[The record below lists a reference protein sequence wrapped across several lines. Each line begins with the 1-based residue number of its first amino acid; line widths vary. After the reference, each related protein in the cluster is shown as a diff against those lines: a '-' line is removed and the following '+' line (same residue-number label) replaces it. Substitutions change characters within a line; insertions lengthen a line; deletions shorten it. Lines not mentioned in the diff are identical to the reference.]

1 MQLDELKTP
10 NLLLN
15 EGILRRNC
23 ERMSQRMERAG
34 LALRPHMKTAKS
46 SDVAGYA
53 TASQTGAITV
63 STLDEAR
70 YFSQAGIRDIL
81 YAVSMIPARAEEVRA
96 LQASGTGMLLV
107 ADSIEAVA
115 GLAEQALSLGTRFQ
129 FLIEIDS
136 GGGRAGLL
144 PDAPELLNVARAIHE
159 APELELKGVMTHA
172 GHAYEVQGFSR
183 LREVAEQ
190 ERSALVDAAQ
200 RLREA
205 GLPCDI
211 VSAGSTP
218 TAVAAERLD
227 GLTEMRPGVYV
238 FNDLDQLGIGSCQW
252 EDLALSVL
260 CSVIGYNRHTGA
272 LLVDAGGLALSK
284 DVSAKRFLDDVG
296 YGWVSGLDGK
306 LLEGLFVETVHQEH
320 GLLRQ
325 AGGNLDFTRFPI
337 GTKLRIWPNHACMT
351 AAAYQGYTVH
361 DSEGTVIAQWQRTN
375 GW

>member
-1 MQLDELKTP
+1 MHLEDLKTP

-15 EGILRRNC
+15 EAVLRRNC
-23 ERMSQRMERAG
+23 ERMSQRMKQAG
-34 LALRPHMKTAKS
+34 LTLRPHMKTAKS
-46 SDVAGYA
+46 SDVARFA
-53 TASQTGAITV
+53 TAGHSGAITV

-70 YFSQAGIRDIL
+70 YFSQAGIHDIL
-81 YAVSMIPARAEEVRA
+81 YAVGMIPARAEEVSA
-96 LQASGTGMLLV
+96 LQAKGTRMLMV
-107 ADSIEAVA
+107 TDSIDAVT
-115 GLAEQALSLGTRFQ
+115 GLAEQARRLGVHFPL
-129 FLIEIDS
+129 LIEIDS
-136 GGGRAGLL
+136 GGKRAGLL
-144 PDAPELLNVARAIHE
+144 PDGPELLDLARAIHA

-172 GHAYEVQGFSR
+172 GHSYQVQGIAR

-190 ERSALVDAAQ
+190 ERVAIVHAAE
-200 RLREA
+200 RLRDS
-205 GLPCDI
+205 GLSCDI

-260 CSVIGYNRHTGA
+260 CSVIGHNHHTGT

-284 DVSAKRFLDDVG
+284 DVSAQHFLTDVG
-296 YGWVSGLDGK
+296 YGWVSDLEGE
-306 LLEGLFVETVHQEH
+306 LLEGLYVKSVHQEH
-320 GLLRQ
+320 GLLCQ
-325 AGGNLDFTRFPI
+325 AAGNLDFTRFPI

-351 AAAYQGYTVH
+351 AAAYPGYAVH
-361 DSEGTVIAQWQRTN
+361 QADGAVTGQWPRTN